1 MTLLLIAS
9 QDYILIPYQKEGY
22 LIPQAPVKPEF
33 FIFYKSKKSDKKSE
47 KK

>member
-1 MTLLLIAS
+1 MRLG
-9 QDYILIPYQKEGY
+9 YKGY

-33 FIFYKSKKSDKKSE
+33 FIFYKSKKSE